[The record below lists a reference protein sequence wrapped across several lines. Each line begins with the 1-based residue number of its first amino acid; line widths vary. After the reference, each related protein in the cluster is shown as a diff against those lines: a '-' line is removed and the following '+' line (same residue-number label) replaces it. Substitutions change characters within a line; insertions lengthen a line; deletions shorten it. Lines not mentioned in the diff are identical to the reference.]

1 MWWRSFSLPAHI
13 ETTLEALGG
22 LMKLLGAVFHWQ
34 WAFLCNICISGTSW
48 SSDAVLFHGVAYL
61 SNSFTRSRLC
71 KGGLSLE
78 SSKTGCSPANKYR
91 SLPMPSIYQLSILAQ
106 LDGFVSPN
114 LIQISSELPVSDSSS
129 WKWRAVNRTYPSMP
143 GVTGL
148 LLWNISPSFERAQ
161 INVFRPDTQQ
171 SDSSEGMVLPKFLS
185 RLADEIPS
193 VEKWLM
199 AMAAGKCFLVWWC
212 HRLAKREK
220 AVEETA
226 MFQGSLSHSRTYY
239 LQILHLGYIS
249 SIDGHSIYMGNGHKS
264 RRFKSDKQHTLVM
277 NNQGLNG

>member
-13 ETTLEALGG
+13 ETTSEALGG
-22 LMKLLGAVFHWQ
+22 LMKLLGAVFHWR

-129 WKWRAVNRTYPSMP
+129 WIWRAVNRTYPSMP
-143 GVTGL
+143 GVMGL
-148 LLWNISPSFERAQ
+148 LLWNILPSFERAQ
-161 INVFRPDTQQ
+161 KNVFRPDTQQ

-185 RLADEIPS
+185 RLVDEIPS
-193 VEKWLM
+193 VERWLM
-199 AMAAGKCFLVWWC
+199 AMAARKCFLVWWC

-220 AVEETA
+220 AVEEELVSFQNLLPPNPASWLHFQYRWPQHLHGKWTQKQEVQVRQTA
-226 MFQGSLSHSRTYY
+226 YPGDEQPGSQRIELKC
-239 LQILHLGYIS
+239 Q
-249 SIDGHSIYMGNGHKS
+249 
-264 RRFKSDKQHTLVM
+264 
-277 NNQGLNG
+277 